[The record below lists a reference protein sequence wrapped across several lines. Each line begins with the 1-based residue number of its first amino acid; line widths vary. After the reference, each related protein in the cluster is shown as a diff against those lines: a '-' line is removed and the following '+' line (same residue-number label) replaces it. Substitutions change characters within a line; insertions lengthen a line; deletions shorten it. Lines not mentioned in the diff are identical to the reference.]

1 MKFIVQMT
9 DGEFEALI
17 SQTLENKIEPLAR
30 ELAYL
35 TEQRDNEFLKIE
47 EVVAKLHVTDRTIRN
62 WVKAK
67 KLKCHWLGDRQF
79 FLMKDVVA
87 AMKTNF

>member
-1 MKFIVQMT
+1 MKFVMHMT
-9 DGEFEALI
+9 DEEMEKLVSMAV
-17 SQTLENKIEPLAR
+17 ERRVAPLAQ

-62 WVKAK
+62 WVKSK

-79 FLMKDVVA
+79 FLMKDVMA
-87 AMKTNF
+87 AMKSNF

>member
-1 MKFIVQMT
+1 MKFIMHMT
-9 DGEFEALI
+9 DLELQALI
-17 SQTLENKIEPLAR
+17 SQTIENKIAPLAR

-47 EVVAKLHVTDRTIRN
+47 EVVAKLKVTDRTIRN

-79 FLMKDVVA
+79 FLMKDVLA
-87 AMKTNF
+87 AMKTNI